1 MKNNIFKFM
10 IIVVTSISPLFCHA
24 DNIITF
30 KGNIGEDTCST
41 SNIEK
46 ECAQINTL
54 NMTIDTQFLNQDNVL
69 NLAGHTEKMD
79 TSIETITANKKVV
92 VLSYH

>member
-10 IIVVTSISPLFCHA
+10 IIVVTYISPLLCHA
-24 DNIITF
+24 DNTITF
-30 KGNIGEDTCST
+30 KGNIVEDTCST

-46 ECAQINTL
+46 ECNQINTL
-54 NMTIDTQFLNQDNVL
+54 NITIDTQFLNQDNIL
-69 NLAGHTEKMD
+69 NLAEHTEKMD

>member
-10 IIVVTSISPLFCHA
+10 IIVVTSISPLLCHA
-24 DNIITF
+24 DNTITF
-30 KGNIGEDTCST
+30 KGNIVEETCST

-46 ECAQINTL
+46 ECTQINTL

>member
-10 IIVVTSISPLFCHA
+10 IIVVTSISPLLCHA
-24 DNIITF
+24 DNTITF
-30 KGNIGEDTCST
+30 KGNIVEDTCST

-46 ECAQINTL
+46 ECTQINTL
-54 NMTIDTQFLNQDNVL
+54 NITIDTQFLNQDNIL